1 MDPQAIAEELSTLD
15 DGSLFRI
22 VDLVRQQVY
31 WEQRIV
37 NLSEELNEAHEILRS
52 IAEDQLPD
60 AMDEHGVRQL
70 KMADGNEITVNN
82 FYNASIPKSR
92 TEEAFEWLRDNQYGD
107 LIKNVVTATFGR
119 NEDSLAN
126 KVLVNL
132 QSQGYATNQKQWVEP
147 MTLKAFVKEQIEKG
161 TPIPSDL
168 FGVYIGK
175 KAKVRWK

>member
-1 MDPQAIAEELSTLD
+1 
-15 DGSLFRI
+15 
-22 VDLVRQQVY
+22 
-31 WEQRIV
+31 
-37 NLSEELNEAHEILRS
+37 
-52 IAEDQLPD
+52 
-60 AMDEHGVRQL
+60 
-70 KMADGNEITVNN
+70 MADGNEITVSS

-92 TEEAFEWLRDNQYGD
+92 TEEAFGWLRDNQYGD

-119 NEDSLAN
+119 DEDALAN

-147 MTLKAFVKEQIEKG
+147 MTLKAFVKEQVEKG

>member
-15 DGSLFRI
+15 DSSLFRI

-37 NLSEELNEAHEILRS
+37 NLSEEMNEAQEILRS

-70 KMADGNEITVNN
+70 KMADGNEITVSS

-92 TEEAFEWLRDNQYGD
+92 TEEAFGWLRDNQYGD

-119 NEDSLAN
+119 DEDALAN

-147 MTLKAFVKEQIEKG
+147 MTLKAFVKEQVEKG